1 VPLDRHDSN
10 RCTVGADDRD
20 PVASGMADDPAMGQL
35 DVVSVRA
42 DDFSGTPVQGKGFHR
57 VVGSA
62 DDRRG
67 TVVARDIDA
76 RPVGA
81 HDNVLRV
88 GTGARG
94 RDDVVQTAD
103 DLDRIIHHDVDVIGA
118 YRDFARPAPKRNR
131 RDDGPAACRPW
142 PSTSSAMASTVH
154 KWAHIGHCSETRV
167 PAFLR
172 RYCQWVWQSLFRHCE
187 QSRPRL
193 QLGQGSPARLLL
205 SASGSIGK
213 WFTASPYRAATGFGA
228 TVTNSPRLR
237 VSATRSPVRTHRC
250 LESPS
255 QHHGEPL
262 SHGPR
267 SRAG

>member
-1 VPLDRHDSN
+1 MWCKRLM
-10 RCTVGADDRD
+10 T
-20 PVASGMADDPAMGQL
+20 
-35 DVVSVRA
+35 
-42 DDFSGTPVQGKGFHR
+42 
-57 VVGSA
+57 
-62 DDRRG
+62 
-67 TVVARDIDA
+67 
-76 RPVGA
+76 
-81 HDNVLRV
+81 
-88 GTGARG
+88 
-94 RDDVVQTAD
+94 
-103 DLDRIIHHDVDVIGA
+103 LDRIIHHDVDVIGA

-213 WFTASPYRAATGFGA
+213 WFTASPYRAATGFA
-228 TVTNSPRLR
+228 P
-237 VSATRSPVRTHRC
+237 RSPI
-250 LESPS
+250 
-255 QHHGEPL
+255 HHGYASQRQDHQFARTAVS
-262 SHGPR
+262 SHRHSITVNRCHMAPEAARASVGDMDAHAVSRLVIHHRHRAHQVTRIHVLKDRVPCRKFRPR
-267 SRAG
+267 

>member
-42 DDFSGTPVQGKGFHR
+42 DDFSGIPVQGKGFHR

-237 VSATRSPVRTHRC
+237 VSDKITSSHA
-250 LESPS
+250 
-255 QHHGEPL
+255 PL
-262 SHGPR
+262 SR
-267 SRAG
+267 VTVTASR

>member
-1 VPLDRHDSN
+1 MWCKRLM
-10 RCTVGADDRD
+10 T
-20 PVASGMADDPAMGQL
+20 
-35 DVVSVRA
+35 
-42 DDFSGTPVQGKGFHR
+42 
-57 VVGSA
+57 
-62 DDRRG
+62 
-67 TVVARDIDA
+67 
-76 RPVGA
+76 
-81 HDNVLRV
+81 
-88 GTGARG
+88 
-94 RDDVVQTAD
+94 
-103 DLDRIIHHDVDVIGA
+103 LDRIIHHDVDVIGA

-193 QLGQGSPARLLL
+193 PLGQGSPARLLL

>member
-1 VPLDRHDSN
+1 
-10 RCTVGADDRD
+10 
-20 PVASGMADDPAMGQL
+20 
-35 DVVSVRA
+35 
-42 DDFSGTPVQGKGFHR
+42 
-57 VVGSA
+57 
-62 DDRRG
+62 
-67 TVVARDIDA
+67 
-76 RPVGA
+76 
-81 HDNVLRV
+81 
-88 GTGARG
+88 
-94 RDDVVQTAD
+94 VVQTAD
-103 DLDRIIHHDVDVIGA
+103 DLDRIIHDDVDVPA

-250 LESPS
+250 LVSPS